1 MDKKKTIQ
9 MVMGVIAFLILGCVY
24 LVRNTSPESQTVV
37 TEEFSDAAPANDRE
51 KGLQETAKAV
61 SSSAATR
68 IYIHICGEVRK
79 PGVYTFAKE
88 PRVVDVIEKAGGFTK
103 RARQDCVN
111 MAEAVADGTQLVIA
125 SKERTRG
132 AGNAQKEQDKGD
144 SNKININS
152 ASKEELMTLSGIG
165 ESKATQILSY
175 RESNGRFLKI
185 EDIMKISG
193 IKEGVFSKIKDY
205 ITV

>member
-37 TEEFSDAAPANDRE
+37 TEEFSGATPANDRE
-51 KGLQETAKAV
+51 KGLQETGKAEP
-61 SSSAATR
+61 SSAAPR
-68 IYIHICGEVRK
+68 IYIHICGEVKR

-125 SKERTRG
+125 SKERTGG
-132 AGNAQKEQDKGD
+132 AGNEQKEQDKGD

-175 RESNGRFLKI
+175 RESNGRFLQI

>member
-37 TEEFSDAAPANDRE
+37 TEEFSDATPANDRG
-51 KGLQETAKAV
+51 KGVQETGKAG

-68 IYIHICGEVRK
+68 IYIHICGEVKK

-103 RARQDCVN
+103 KARQD
-111 MAEAVADGTQLVIA
+111 
-125 SKERTRG
+125 
-132 AGNAQKEQDKGD
+132 
-144 SNKININS
+144 
-152 ASKEELMTLSGIG
+152 
-165 ESKATQILSY
+165 
-175 RESNGRFLKI
+175 
-185 EDIMKISG
+185 
-193 IKEGVFSKIKDY
+193 
-205 ITV
+205 

>member
-24 LVRNTSPESQTVV
+24 LVRNTSPESQMVV
-37 TEEFSDAAPANDRE
+37 TEEFSDATPANDRE
-51 KGLQETAKAV
+51 KGVQETGKAG

-68 IYIHICGEVRK
+68 IYIHICGEVKK

-88 PRVVDVIEKAGGFTK
+88 PRVVDVVEKAGGFTK

-111 MAEAVADGTQLVIA
+111 MAEAVVDGTQLVIA
-125 SKERTRG
+125 AKERTRG
-132 AGNAQKEQDKGD
+132 AGKEQKEQEKDD

-175 RESNGRFLKI
+175 RESNGRFLKT